1 VRSGLRERV
10 EGFRR
15 TTSMVAGTTITQ
27 VDADVHT
34 HEEALTV
41 AASLLDVAPSRRP
54 TAVFAVTD
62 VLALGVLEVARDL
75 GIAVPRELSV
85 VGFDD
90 IEEAHRATPALT
102 TVSQDLE
109 GKGRLAARMAL
120 DLVAGTK
127 TRTPRLSAELV
138 VRDSTATLTVR
149 L

>member
-1 VRSGLRERV
+1 
-10 EGFRR
+10 
-15 TTSMVAGTTITQ
+15 
-27 VDADVHT
+27 
-34 HEEALTV
+34 
-41 AASLLDVAPSRRP
+41 
-54 TAVFAVTD
+54 VFAVTD